1 MVGAIITNMNPVAV
15 QSITIKASGADPA
28 LLDDTTGLEQLLR
41 AIVEVAGLHPLE
53 SVMHQFSPQGASIA
67 LLLSESHVALHTW
80 PEYAVAYIT
89 LTTCASL
96 DKRVQQQ
103 IKTLITE
110 QLAATN
116 VTMEEVV
123 L

>member
-1 MVGAIITNMNPVAV
+1 M
-15 QSITIKASGADPA
+15 
-28 LLDDTTGLEQLLR
+28 
-41 AIVEVAGLHPLE
+41 
-53 SVMHQFSPQGASIA
+53 
-67 LLLSESHVALHTW
+67 ALHTW

>member
-28 LLDDTTGLEQLLR
+28 LLDDATGLEQLLR

-53 SVMHQFSPQGASIA
+53 SVMHQFSPQGVSIA

-96 DKRVQQQ
+96 DKQVQQQ

>member
-1 MVGAIITNMNPVAV
+1 MANMNPVAV

-28 LLDDTTGLEQLLR
+28 LLDDAAGLEQLLR
-41 AIVEVAGLHPLE
+41 AIVEAARLRPLE
-53 SVMHQFSPQGASIA
+53 PVTHRFSSQGVSTA

-80 PEYAVAYIT
+80 PEHAVAYIT

-96 DKRVQQQ
+96 DESTLRQ
-103 IKTLITE
+103 IQEMITE
-110 QLAATN
+110 ALAATDI
-116 VTMEEVV
+116 VTKEVV